1 MKEAHEFGGFAWD
14 AAKRRDYANGLSD
27 PNTLIAVDLGR
38 HILIEYNFKSIKT
51 ESRVEAERW
60 RLCTNMRFV
69 IKGIRWQLKR

>member
-38 HILIEYNFKSIKT
+38 YILIKYNSKLVET
-51 ESRVEAERW
+51 ESRVEAELVEPER
-60 RLCTNMRFV
+60 
-69 IKGIRWQLKR
+69 